1 MSYLTNV
8 RYDILSYLHMFD
20 LAIWRQ
26 GEKQGV
32 VVHVRGKSFAGVSGK
47 GFSEVITRLVRVGPR
62 QREVIPTN
70 LFSISL

>member
-32 VVHVRGKSFAGVSGK
+32 VGHIRGKSFAGVSGK
-47 GFSEVITRLVRVGPR
+47 GFSEVISEGGRV
-62 QREVIPTN
+62 
-70 LFSISL
+70 